1 MTIGIGYYAY
11 ALFIAGLLCGVA
23 IVCKVLFSNVKRQ
36 KKMLDERESQ
46 ILHLYTSVETLME
59 EFDDQVKMISAELK
73 EYENKTA
80 SLSSVFDLPPEL
92 EKKEPV
98 QEKLPRTL
106 PLEANR
112 RKAAGEVLE
121 RAERIIKSDT
131 AASSVQNVNILAPK
145 EDSGGAVFQKF
156 FDDSADT
163 PQPSVSSRP
172 AAVQSSNAQS
182 RSASIL
188 ALAEEGKNDAEIASE
203 LGITRNEVQL
213 VTALKR

>member
-36 KKMLDERESQ
+36 KKMLDEKESQ
-46 ILHLYTSVETLME
+46 IIQLYTSVETLME

-73 EYENKTA
+73 EHENRTA

-92 EKKEPV
+92 EKKEQV
-98 QEKLPRTL
+98 IEKLPRT
-106 PLEANR
+106 PPFDANR

-131 AASSVQNVNILAPK
+131 AAASVQSVNIPTPK
-145 EDSGGAVFQKF
+145 EENGGAVFQKF
-156 FDDSADT
+156 FDDSADAI
-163 PQPSVSSRP
+163 PPPMSVKSNSS
-172 AAVQSSNAQS
+172 QTSNVQS
-182 RSASIL
+182 RSAAIL
-188 ALAEEGKNDAEIASE
+188 ELAEEGKTDAEIASE